1 MAERRSR
8 VLLPNR
14 RLGLGRGSNGQRQ
27 PPAPEI
33 SMEPRPA
40 PTAEAVEQSVVAA
53 ATYRDGRR
61 IDSPTT
67 VAEAARHLRD
77 QRGAMAWI
85 GLYRPA
91 EAQLLAVAEEF
102 GLHELAVEDA
112 IVAHQRPKLER
123 YGDTLFVVLRA
134 ARYLD
139 DVEEVEFG
147 EIHLFV
153 GANFVLTVRHGQAPD
168 LAAVRR
174 RMEGDPELLRLG
186 PEAVLYAILDGVVD
200 GYAPVVAGLQN
211 DIDEIE
217 TEVFRGDPKVS
228 RRIYELSREV
238 IEFQRATS
246 PLQGMLDGLM
256 AGFEKYETDEELQR
270 YLRDVADHATT
281 VAERVDGFRQMLA
294 DILTVNATL
303 VSQAQNE
310 EIKNLTEASY
320 DQNEEIKKVS
330 AWAAILF
337 APTLIGTV
345 YGMNF
350 DHIPELGW
358 VFGYPFSLALMAVVS
373 LTLYVIFKRR
383 GWL

>member
-1 MAERRSR
+1 M
-8 VLLPNR
+8 
-14 RLGLGRGSNGQRQ
+14 NGHGADGQ
-27 PPAPEI
+27 PAPEH
-33 SMEPRPA
+33 SMDPRTTTERPA
-40 PTAEAVEQSVVAA
+40 VSLERSVVDAA
-53 ATYRDGRR
+53 VYRDGRR
-61 IDSPTT
+61 LPAPTT
-67 VAEAARHLRD
+67 LPDIYRELGRPGNLV
-77 QRGAMAWI
+77 WI

-91 EAQLLAVAEEF
+91 EAQLLEAAERL

-139 DVEEVEFG
+139 ESERVDFG

-153 GANFVLTVRHGQAPD
+153 GPDFVLTVRHSQAPD
-168 LAAVRR
+168 LSYVRQR
-174 RMEGDPELLRLG
+174 LENDPRLLALG
-186 PEAVLYAILDGVVD
+186 PEAVMYAVLDAVVD
-200 GYAPVVAGLQN
+200 GYAPVIAGVQN
-211 DIDEIE
+211 DLDEIE
-217 TEVFRGDPKVS
+217 TEVFGGDPKVS

-238 IEFQRATS
+238 IELQRATR
-246 PLQGMLDGLM
+246 PLLSILSGLA
-256 AGFEKYETDEELQR
+256 AGFEKYGTDEELQR

-281 VAERVDGFRQMLA
+281 AAERVDGFRQMLT

-310 EIKNLTEASY
+310 EMRQLARAGHA
-320 DQNEEIKKVS
+320 QNEEIKRIS

-350 DHIPELGW
+350 DDMPELHWGL
-358 VFGYPFSLALMAVVS
+358 GYPFALALMGLVC
-373 LTLYVIFKRR
+373 LTLYLVFKRR
-383 GWL
+383 DWL

>member
-8 VLLPNR
+8 VLPPYR
-14 RLGLGRGSNGQRQ
+14 RVTRGGNDHRQ
-27 PPAPEI
+27 PQAPEV

-40 PTAEAVEQSVVAA
+40 AAPPVEQSVVAA
-53 ATYRDGRR
+53 ALYRDGRR
-61 IDSPTT
+61 IDSPPT
-67 VAEAARHLRD
+67 VAETARRLRD
-77 QRGAMAWI
+77 QPGTLAWI

-139 DVEEVEFG
+139 EVEEVEFG

-153 GANFVLTVRHGQAPD
+153 GSNFVLTVRHSQAPD

-217 TEVFRGDPKVS
+217 TEVFGGDPKVS

-238 IEFQRATS
+238 IEFQRATT
-246 PLQGMLDGLM
+246 PLLSMLDGLM
-256 AGFEKYETDEELQR
+256 AGFEKYGTDEELQR

-281 VAERVDGFRQMLA
+281 VAERVGGFRQNLA

-303 VSQAQNE
+303 VTQAQNE

-320 DQNEEIKKVS
+320 DQNEEIKRIS

-350 DHIPELGW
+350 DRMPELGW
-358 VFGYPFSLALMAVVS
+358 VLGYPFALALMLLVS
-373 LTLYVIFKRR
+373 LTLYAIFKHR